1 MTKKLTKRL
10 TKKDD
15 HEVDQETNQVDND
28 ISKTDE
34 VEKSKNMSLSDM
46 IPYANMTLKKCGF
59 KLSPTQ
65 SQTPKDGNC
74 LAWSLSDQL
83 TYDPI
88 NSPPMDHSRLR
99 SLVVSSLPKMLQA
112 GNIEWVP
119 YEGMETPQ
127 VWMTKMS
134 VAGVF
139 LDELFIQIASII
151 FDRSILVLNVMGQ
164 HILEYESNNHSSEPL
179 YLLYFEECYTS
190 SPHYQSIRPLAQ

>member
-74 LAWSLSDQL
+74 LAWSLSDQFFFFC
-83 TYDPI
+83 YDYLGI
-88 NSPPMDHSRLR
+88 
-99 SLVVSSLPKMLQA
+99 VV
-112 GNIEWVP
+112 
-119 YEGMETPQ
+119 
-127 VWMTKMS
+127 
-134 VAGVF
+134 
-139 LDELFIQIASII
+139 
-151 FDRSILVLNVMGQ
+151 FDRMHYYYAA
-164 HILEYESNNHSSEPL
+164 HIFHCSFSES
-179 YLLYFEECYTS
+179 
-190 SPHYQSIRPLAQ
+190 